1 MNGLQQQVRWAAF
14 AHLYPG
20 MAGAGLGGDEGQV
33 VWTRGPGLVL
43 LCERSRT
50 PPLALLSP
58 AGLPTAPRH
67 ALSISE
73 LGGGRVS
80 STFHVESEVEELR
93 AVEDP
98 GQRGL
103 S

>member
-1 MNGLQQQVRWAAF
+1 M
-14 AHLYPG
+14 
-20 MAGAGLGGDEGQV
+20 
-33 VWTRGPGLVL
+33 L
-43 LCERSRT
+43 LCERRRT
-50 PPLALLSP
+50 PPLALLSL

-67 ALSISE
+67 VLFISE
-73 LGGGRVS
+73 LGGGWAS